1 MHTEIS
7 RPRKGSVT
15 NGLSVYSSDFTRLDV
30 YTSICQFSKAIKGR
44 VSDRW
49 TIPETSKFKKGIN
62 STGLYAVNVQ
72 EELWIF

>member
-15 NGLSVYSSDFTRLDV
+15 NGLSVYSSGSTRLDV
-30 YTSICQFSKAIKGR
+30 YTQFVNSLKL
-44 VSDRW
+44 SDRW
-49 TIPETSKFKKGIN
+49 TIPKTSKFKKGIN

>member
-1 MHTEIS
+1 M
-7 RPRKGSVT
+7 
-15 NGLSVYSSDFTRLDV
+15 
-30 YTSICQFSKAIKGR
+30 
-44 VSDRW
+44 SDRW

>member
-30 YTSICQFSKAIKGR
+30 YTQFSKAIKGR

>member
-1 MHTEIS
+1 M
-7 RPRKGSVT
+7 
-15 NGLSVYSSDFTRLDV
+15 DFQYIVLILQDWM
-30 YTSICQFSKAIKGR
+30 YILNKAIKGR